1 MTSIHP
7 PSRSILL
14 STVASKVIIVI
25 IIGTEPHAIMIG
37 KGFVAWIISKMKAI
51 KGIPGFTTNKVGVS
65 QPILV
70 FFTSHFEYSIVSSA
84 VNKGEW

>member
-14 STVASKVIIVI
+14 STVSSEVVIVV
-25 IIGTEPHAIMIG
+25 IIGTEPHAIMRG
-37 KGFVAWIISKMKAI
+37 KGFVTWIVSKIKAI
-51 KGIPGFTTNKVGVS
+51 KGIPGFATEKVGVS
-65 QPILV
+65 QSILV
-70 FFTSHFEYSIVSSA
+70 IFTSHFEYSIVSST